1 MPKTKTKRGRAAD
14 RRRIARGQPYEVN
27 YFARKHGLTAAEAR
41 EISRLAAVETRQPN
55 WPRKKAL
62 KAQYQYKEA
71 QRMRSRQGFFCC
83 LSRQFG

>member
-1 MPKTKTKRGRAAD
+1 MPKTKRGRAAD

-55 WPRKKAL
+55 WPIKKAL
-62 KAQYQYKEA
+62 MPNINIKKPSGCGHARA
-71 QRMRSRQGFFCC
+71 SFAV
-83 LSRQFG
+83 

>member
-41 EISRLAAVETRQPN
+41 EIIKQARGSREKATQLA
-55 WPRKKAL
+55 KKN
-62 KAQYQYKEA
+62 K
-71 QRMRSRQGFFCC
+71 R
-83 LSRQFG
+83 

>member
-41 EISRLAAVETRQPN
+41 EIIKQAGGNRE
-55 WPRKKAL
+55 KANHL
-62 KAQYQYKEA
+62 A
-71 QRMRSRQGFFCC
+71 QRKR
-83 LSRQFG
+83 